1 MVLCVRGSED
11 YRKAFISFIKKNF
24 TLNVEWV
31 IRPPQ
36 NKKYLVLCDVVS
48 RIPEDIEWVFESLDL
63 KDVKRLDDNMMIVA
77 MRKSAIGKRYDD
89 VKEFVGNPDH
99 PLYESKLTN
108 IIYCGE
114 IPLNCS
120 ENKKAKHDIKSFLA

>member
-63 KDVKRLDDNMMIVA
+63 KGNTTLLAKLKHKTHERHMI
-77 MRKSAIGKRYDD
+77 M
-89 VKEFVGNPDH
+89 F
-99 PLYESKLTN
+99 
-108 IIYCGE
+108 
-114 IPLNCS
+114 
-120 ENKKAKHDIKSFLA
+120 

>member
-1 MVLCVRGSED
+1 
-11 YRKAFISFIKKNF
+11 
-24 TLNVEWV
+24 
-31 IRPPQ
+31 
-36 NKKYLVLCDVVS
+36 
-48 RIPEDIEWVFESLDL
+48 
-63 KDVKRLDDNMMIVA
+63 MMIVA